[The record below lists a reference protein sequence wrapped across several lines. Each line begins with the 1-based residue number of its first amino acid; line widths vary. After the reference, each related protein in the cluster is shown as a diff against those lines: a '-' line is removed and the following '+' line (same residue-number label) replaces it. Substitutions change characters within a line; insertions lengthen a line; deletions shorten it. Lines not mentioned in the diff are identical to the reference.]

1 MTHVTYTLY
10 PKKNGQVIR
19 SDGKVVAPCQS
30 HDDPDF
36 LAYKDW
42 VHAGNEPELD
52 HSEDPVVPDSITA
65 RQIRLALNKLDKR
78 KLVEDSVKM
87 SEQDVQDDWE
97 YGTEFSMS
105 NQIVQHMRYVLKIDV
120 DALFLLGA
128 SL

>member
-1 MTHVTYTLY
+1 MSSLTYTLY

-36 LAYKDW
+36 LDYKDW
-42 VHAGNEPELD
+42 IHAGNEPALD

-65 RQIRLALNKLDKR
+65 RQIRLALNRLSKR
-78 KLVEDSVKM
+78 QLVEDSVMM
-87 SEQDVQDDWE
+87 SEQDVKDDWG
-97 YGTEFSMS
+97 YGLEFTMT
-105 NQIVQHMRYVLKIDV
+105 NQIVQHMKHVLQIDL
-120 DALFLLGA
+120 DELFILGS